1 MLTLQS
7 ELFFLYTY
15 FDMSNLQ
22 QLVTEKFKAAKESK
36 AVFSFETTEIEK
48 ESNGINFQI
57 TLVPALAKKPQGDD
71 NKEKTSPFINPNPDL
86 LVKELDEHLLLL
98 NKFAVIP
105 NHMLVV
111 TKEQKSQTE
120 PPFPNDL
127 YEVFKIIKEFGS
139 SQPLLAFYNCGEN
152 SGASQAHKHVQIIPL
167 KTNGSV
173 QPPIKKVYDEIHD
186 RHVGQIYAINRLP
199 FVHVIMQLDTNI
211 IRAASKKEDL
221 TDYLSQMF
229 FGLLDAMFQ
238 QLRENSDEFTTSYNF
253 LMTEEFMMLVPRQKE
268 KATFRYKGEEM
279 DLSMNSL
286 AFAGM
291 ILCKGEEQL
300 EALKENDIM
309 DLLSQVGIK
318 WNENQKLDAER
329 QMASEAHLA

>member
-1 MLTLQS
+1 
-7 ELFFLYTY
+7 
-15 FDMSNLQ
+15 
-22 QLVTEKFKAAKESK
+22 
-36 AVFSFETTEIEK
+36 
-48 ESNGINFQI
+48 
-57 TLVPALAKKPQGDD
+57 
-71 NKEKTSPFINPNPDL
+71 
-86 LVKELDEHLLLL
+86 
-98 NKFAVIP
+98 
-105 NHMLVV
+105 
-111 TKEQKSQTE
+111 
-120 PPFPNDL
+120 
-127 YEVFKIIKEFGS
+127 
-139 SQPLLAFYNCGEN
+139 
-152 SGASQAHKHVQIIPL
+152 
-167 KTNGSV
+167 
-173 QPPIKKVYDEIHD
+173 
-186 RHVGQIYAINRLP
+186 
-199 FVHVIMQLDTNI
+199 MQLDTNV

-279 DLSMNSL
+279 DVSLNSL

-291 ILCKGEEQL
+291 ILCKREEQL

-309 DLLSQVGIK
+309 DLLSQVGIE